1 MVSKRAMAKRLSDL
15 RPFEHPRIDLEQYPT
30 PPEIAA
36 HVAHV
41 MGRYDDV
48 TGQVIVDLGAG
59 TGSLSLAVA
68 LAGPDRVIGLE
79 RDRAALAIAVEN
91 ERTVRPAVMVEW
103 IEGDVTRLPICT
115 DGTTVISNP
124 PFGAQ
129 RSNVHA
135 DRAFLAAAGTIGRVS
150 YTFHNAGS
158 RDFVEAFAEDHG
170 GSVTHA
176 WSVTFDLERQFDFH
190 RHEIT
195 PIEAELFRIE
205 WA

>member
-1 MVSKRAMAKRLSDL
+1 MAKRLSEL
-15 RPFEHPRIDLEQYPT
+15 RSFEHPRIDLEQYST

-41 MGRYDDV
+41 MGRFDDV
-48 TGQVIVDLGAG
+48 TGHVVVDLGAG

-68 LAGPDRVIGLE
+68 LAGPDRVIGIE
-79 RDRAALAIAVEN
+79 RDPSALATAVEN
-91 ERTVRPAVMVEW
+91 ERTVRPSVGIEW
-103 IEGDVTRLPICT
+103 IVGDVARLPICT

-135 DRAFLAAAGTIGRVS
+135 DRAFLAAAETIGRVS

-158 RDFVEAFAEDHG
+158 REFVEAFTEDHG
-170 GSVTHA
+170 GSVTHG

-195 PIEAELFRIE
+195 PIEAELYRIQ
-205 WA
+205 WG